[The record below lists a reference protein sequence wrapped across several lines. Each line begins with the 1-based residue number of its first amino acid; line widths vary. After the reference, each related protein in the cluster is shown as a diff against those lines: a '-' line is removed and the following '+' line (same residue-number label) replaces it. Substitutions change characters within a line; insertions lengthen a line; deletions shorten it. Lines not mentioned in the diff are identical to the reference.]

1 MAGPMIKRPSCA
13 AVSPPDPRNRSRS
26 SSQSTHRRVC
36 AAWVTATETASL
48 PDGQTSTCF
57 GNVAAIASNAARVL
71 PAVESPTKSTNPPAA
86 KRSRSLLSTSRGT

>member
-1 MAGPMIKRPSCA
+1 MTGPDDQTPELG

-26 SSQSTHRRVC
+26 SSHSTHRRVC
-36 AAWVTATETASL
+36 AAWVTATETASR

-86 KRSRSLLSTSRGT
+86 NRSRSLASTSRGT